1 MSLIWEFYWPVLV
14 LAAFLGLAAGLV
26 DFRKPRGR
34 RNYALFGSA
43 GIAVLLVALA
53 WHGPG
58 GAADRLSM
66 TVERTARLTLHN
78 YEMRQVSARL
88 ERGPLRRTLVLSG
101 PANDFQQ
108 RELLRIMNLIPGVQ
122 AVRWDRP
129 LEPRRG
135 L

>member
-1 MSLIWEFYWPVLV
+1 MTLIWELYSPAFA
-14 LAAFLGLAAGLV
+14 LAMILGLAAGLV
-26 DFRKPRGR
+26 EFRKPRDR
-34 RNYALFGSA
+34 RNHALLGAA
-43 GIAVLLVALA
+43 GIAVMLVALA

-58 GAADRLSM
+58 GAADRLAM
-66 TVERTARLTLHN
+66 TVERTARLTLHD

-108 RELLRIMNLIPGVQ
+108 RELLRIMEQIPGVQ
-122 AVRWDRP
+122 SVRWDRP